1 MLKVVLVL
9 GCLLSLALA
18 HPMEE
23 AHKRLA
29 RSDSNSGSNETD
41 RGESAGHKKKKTPRN
56 LKSVDPFHHIIPS
69 VDGLSTTQ
77 LSPDV
82 HNHILGYH
90 LHRRVPKSTVLLA
103 VTEYHPPVYHNYY
116 SNNNYY
122 YYYCSY
128 YYYCTYYYYYHS
140 CYYPCPRKLIKSK
153 IKSEIEVNQ

>member
-1 MLKVVLVL
+1 MLKVVFVL
-9 GCLLSLALA
+9 GFLLSLALA
-18 HPMEE
+18 QPMEE

-29 RSDSNSGSNETD
+29 RSSSESGSNECPHVL
-41 RGESAGHKKKKTPRN
+41 SRN

-69 VDGLSTTQ
+69 VDGVSTAQ
-77 LSPDV
+77 QSPDV
-82 HNHILGYH
+82 HNYILGYH

-103 VTEYHPPVYHNYY
+103 VTEYHPPVYHNYC
-116 SNNNYY
+116 SNYYYY

-128 YYYCTYYYYYHS
+128 YYYCTYYNYHS